1 MRKARTYLSIFLAV
15 TLAVMAGTALFRV
28 SQQVQTAEERQE
40 SLVQA
45 VASEK
50 EAIRVLNAEW
60 DYLNRPDR
68 LEALSQEYLHMRQ
81 PQMKQMESSPAQ
93 LPELHAPPTLEAQ
106 PAALEIPA
114 TALPE
119 QSQAQE
125 SAMAPRPSAKPQ
137 RAAPQRNFHRMLN
150 DLAPAAGGKR

>member
-1 MRKARTYLSIFLAV
+1 MRKARAYLSILLAV

-28 SQQVQTAEERQE
+28 SQQVQTAEEKQE

-106 PAALEIPA
+106 PAALEIPV
-114 TALPE
+114 TPPV
-119 QSQAQE
+119 QRQAQE
-125 SAMAPRPSAKPQ
+125 SAPTPRPPAKPQ
-137 RAAPQRNFHRMLN
+137 RAAPQRDFHRMLN